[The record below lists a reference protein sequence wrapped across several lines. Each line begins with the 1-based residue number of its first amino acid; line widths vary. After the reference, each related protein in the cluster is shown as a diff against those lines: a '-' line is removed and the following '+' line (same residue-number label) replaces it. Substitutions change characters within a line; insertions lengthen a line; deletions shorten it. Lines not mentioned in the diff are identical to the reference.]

1 MITNNLCP
9 GCDLPLDHCRCIQ
22 RGSDPRQQP
31 AARALAH
38 ERAHWATATA
48 NAHVLAAMQ
57 ELRQWLANQ
66 SVRHIEIAAG
76 RLLIAIRECDKS

>member
-1 MITNNLCP
+1 MTPDHPCP

-22 RGSDPRQQP
+22 RGSDPRQHP

-38 ERAHWATATA
+38 AEPHWASATT

-57 ELRQWLANQ
+57 QLRQWLADQ
-66 SVRHIEIAAG
+66 HPRRLEVAAA
-76 RLLIAIRECDKS
+76 RLLAPNGF